1 MPEIIQNGI
10 DYDQVVEWLE
20 EYQKVSSE
28 KSKEQLQNLI
38 AITCMPLVKK
48 VARTLARRA
57 TDPVEDI
64 IQVGSLGLIKAIRL
78 YNPEISRNFKSYAT
92 YLITGEIRHY
102 LRDKASMIKAPRAI
116 QELAYRVHKMTL
128 EMIEELGEKPTDSQI
143 ANKME
148 LPVAKVKEAIDAD
161 RRKTTLSLDQLT
173 FQDDDDFSN
182 WGDKIADVNY
192 ENMQSL
198 REDRIMLMEC
208 LESIEPIYKHIVE
221 MTYFKDM
228 SQVEIAK
235 ELGIS
240 SRAVGTNLALLA
252 EKCLEFEIVQWGY
265 STSTTWM
272 VKLRTLVNS

>member
-1 MPEIIQNGI
+1 MREALSLTEIIQGGI
-10 DYDQVVEWLE
+10 DFEQVIQWLD
-20 EYQKVSSE
+20 EYRQVNSE

-78 YNPEISRNFKSYAT
+78 YNPEISKNFKSYAT

-116 QELAYRVHKMTL
+116 QELAYRVHKMTM
-128 EMIEELGEKPTDSQI
+128 EMIEEMGEKPTDSQI
-143 ANKME
+143 ADKME

-161 RRKTTLSLDQLT
+161 RRKTTLSLDQLS

-198 REDRIMLMEC
+198 REDRIMLTES
-208 LESIEPIYKHIVE
+208 LENIEPILKQIVE

-235 ELGIS
+235 RLGIS
-240 SRAVGTNLALLA
+240 QMQVSRKLKKALNLLYDIIK
-252 EKCLEFEIVQWGY
+252 EKQEV
-265 STSTTWM
+265 
-272 VKLRTLVNS
+272 

>member
-1 MPEIIQNGI
+1 MAELINFEQVI
-10 DYDQVVEWLE
+10 DWLE
-20 EYQKVSSE
+20 EYRKINSN

-48 VARTLARRA
+48 VARTLARRS

-128 EMIEELGEKPTDSQI
+128 EMIEEMGEKPTDSQI
-143 ANKME
+143 ASKME
-148 LPVAKVKEAIDAD
+148 LPVDKVKEAIDAD
-161 RRKTTLSLDQLT
+161 RRKTIISLDQLT

-198 REDRIMLMEC
+198 CEDRIMLTES
-208 LESIEPIYKHIVE
+208 LENIEPELKQIVE
-221 MTYFKDM
+221 LTYFKDM
-228 SQVEIAK
+228 SQIEIANR
-235 ELGIS
+235 LGIS
-240 SRAVGTNLALLA
+240 QMQVSRKLKKALNLLYDIIKEKQAV
-252 EKCLEFEIVQWGY
+252 
-265 STSTTWM
+265 
-272 VKLRTLVNS
+272 